1 MSQPRQKNWRL
12 VGAGLLLW
20 VLNLV
25 FFLWAGA
32 MASKSTDPAEMMR
45 ISGQVSGVASGL
57 ALFLVILGLV
67 GKKPPA

>member
-1 MSQPRQKNWRL
+1 MSEPRRRNWRL

-20 VLNLV
+20 VLSLV
-25 FFLWAGA
+25 FFLWTGA
-32 MASKSTDPAEMMR
+32 MASKSTDPAELMR

-57 ALFLVILGLV
+57 GFFLVVLGLV